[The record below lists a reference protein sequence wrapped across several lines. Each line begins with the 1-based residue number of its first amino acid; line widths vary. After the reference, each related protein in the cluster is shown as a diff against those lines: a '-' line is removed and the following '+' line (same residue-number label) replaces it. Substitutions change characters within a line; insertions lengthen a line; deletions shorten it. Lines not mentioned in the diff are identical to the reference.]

1 MKKVIFVMLIVCL
14 LAACSP
20 SSKKGPIEVSAAEVL
35 EKLSDER
42 QNSFLLYVISD
53 DCYSCDEYQKVIE
66 EIEKQQP
73 FEVYY
78 LHINL
83 KEKDAD
89 VKKMLD
95 ELKDTTGVLR
105 QLPTTYYFYQG
116 TLQAEN
122 RKEGYLEKK
131 DLIAWLKNLHI
142 LH

>member
-42 QNSFLLYVISD
+42 ENSFLLYVISD
-53 DCYSCDEYQKVIE
+53 DCYSCDEYQKCIE

-73 FEVYY
+73 F
-78 LHINL
+78 
-83 KEKDAD
+83 EKDAD

-95 ELKDTTGVLR
+95 ELKVTTGVLR

>member
-1 MKKVIFVMLIVCL
+1 M
-14 LAACSP
+14 
-20 SSKKGPIEVSAAEVL
+20 SAAEVL

-95 ELKDTTGVLR
+95 ELKVTTGVLR

-116 TLQAEN
+116 TLQAET
-122 RKEGYLEKK
+122 GKK
-131 DLIAWLKNLHI
+131 DI
-142 LH
+142 